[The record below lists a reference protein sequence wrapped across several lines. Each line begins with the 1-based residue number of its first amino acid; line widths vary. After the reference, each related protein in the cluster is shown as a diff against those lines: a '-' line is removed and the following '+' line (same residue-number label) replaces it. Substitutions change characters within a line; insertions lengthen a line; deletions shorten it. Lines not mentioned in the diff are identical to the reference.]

1 MFYKKSLS
9 STDSTME
16 YVHSCA
22 VTSRERVVQKAST
35 EYQIM
40 NRLHEKV
47 QRSGQ
52 ALEKKKLQKKRRN
65 VVL

>member
-22 VTSRERVVQKAST
+22 VTGRERLVQKAST

-40 NRLHEKV
+40 NSLHEKV
-47 QRSGQ
+47 QRRSGQ
-52 ALEKKKLQKKRRN
+52 ALEKKKRQTKP
-65 VVL
+65 